1 MIFNGIFLIEFIF
14 KMIAYSPAGYVKER
28 MNIFDG
34 GIVALSV
41 LDYGIFIIY

>member
-1 MIFNGIFLIEFIF
+1 
-14 KMIAYSPAGYVKER
+14 MIAYSPAGYVKER